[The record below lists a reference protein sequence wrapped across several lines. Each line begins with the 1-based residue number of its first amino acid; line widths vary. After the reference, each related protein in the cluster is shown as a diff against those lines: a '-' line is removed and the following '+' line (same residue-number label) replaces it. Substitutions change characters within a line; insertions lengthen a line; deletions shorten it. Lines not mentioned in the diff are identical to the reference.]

1 VKPRIAWVVF
11 DLGETLIDETASW
24 DRWADYL
31 GVPRFTFHAVMGHV
45 IAAGRPHTDVFSFFR
60 RDFDIEAEE
69 AAKQATGLGWPMSD
83 NALYDDA
90 IPTLQ
95 ELRAQSYQLAV
106 FANQP
111 LSARRFMATL
121 PVDRVA
127 TSEQWGIAKPDPRF
141 FERIAT
147 TLEREP
153 REIAYVGDRVD
164 NDVVPAAQAGMI
176 AIHLR
181 RGPWG
186 LIQASWPEAAQA
198 AIRIESLAELPSALE
213 GWQRTV

>member
-1 VKPRIAWVVF
+1 VSRRIAWVVF
-11 DLGETLIDETASW
+11 DLGETLVDETASW
-24 DRWADYL
+24 DGWADYL

-60 RDFDIEAEE
+60 PGFDFAAER
-69 AAKQATGLGWPMSD
+69 AKKEATGLGWLPRAND
-83 NALYDDA
+83 LYADA
-90 IPTLQ
+90 IPTLA
-95 ELRAQSYQLAV
+95 LLHAQGYRLAV

-111 LSARRFMATL
+111 GSAARFMATL
-121 PVDRVA
+121 PVDRVG

-147 TLEREP
+147 TLETAP
-153 REIAYVGDRVD
+153 PEIAYVGDRVD
-164 NDVVPAAQAGMI
+164 NDVVPAAKAGML

-186 LIQASWPEAAQA
+186 FIQASWCEPSQA
-198 AIRIESLAELPSALE
+198 AIRIDSLTELPAALE
-213 GWQRTV
+213 GWQRSV